1 MSARTAPHRAGAG
14 LLEAAAPVAVGAVA
28 FGLARA
34 VLLPGQGF
42 WDTGEFQ
49 AVPPVLGT
57 AHPTGYPSYVILG
70 WLASLALAPFGE
82 PALRMNLLSALLLG
96 LAAGLSVVLVRQ
108 LTGRTSVAVGA
119 GLLLALTPIPW
130 RMGAFAD
137 PHTLHLALAAGLLVL
152 LVGWE
157 RRRRAGGAAADRWL
171 VGAAALYGV
180 MLGNHTLTI
189 LLAPGIGL
197 FVLAVE
203 PGILRRL
210 RFVGLC
216 AAVLLGTTVALYLQL
231 PIRAAMGAP
240 LVYGTP
246 NTWEGFW
253 YVVLA
258 EQFRGDLVDPFG
270 DLARKAGDVVELAA
284 DQLGILVVAVPAAF
298 LVTAARRPRYALLTG
313 TWLLVICW
321 FAASYTNAAID
332 RYYLV
337 PLLIAASWL
346 GVGAGLLVDV
356 LVPGP
361 ARPAAPAAE
370 AAVPGEGAAGADE
383 DGDPGDGDLA
393 GSAARW
399 PAGPG
404 RAPLVAGLLGIL
416 LATGLVVPAALDA
429 PATRAKVDQS
439 ADTRARD
446 WSRWV
451 LETVEDDA
459 AVVSWWSYSTPLWYR
474 TVVLGERPDVRVLD
488 DRDRLDEGL
497 GTVDDVLRATVGSR
511 PVYLVRYPSEIAA
524 LEASWVLE
532 VVPDPLGLQP
542 LYRVVGPR
550 SAGAR
555 SSVMVEGGAR

>member
-1 MSARTAPHRAGAG
+1 MTARRLAGAG
-14 LLEAAAPVAVGAVA
+14 LLEAAAPVVVAAVA
-28 FGLARA
+28 FALARS

-70 WLASLALAPFGE
+70 WLTSLALAPLGE

-96 LAAGLSVVLVRQ
+96 LAAGLTVVLVRQ

-119 GLLLALTPIPW
+119 GLLLALTPVPW

-157 RRRRAGGAAADRWL
+157 RRRRAGGATADRWL

-216 AAVLLGTTVALYLQL
+216 VAALLGTTVALYLQL

-270 DLARKAGDVVELAA
+270 DLARKAGDLAELAA
-284 DQLGILVVAVPAAF
+284 EQLGILVVAVPAAL

-313 TWLLVICW
+313 TWMLVTCW

-346 GVGAGLLVDV
+346 GIGAGLLVDAV
-356 LVPGP
+356 VPGT
-361 ARPAAPAAE
+361 ARGPVADE
-370 AAVPGEGAAGADE
+370 GDPGEGDADAGVAPSDGAA
-383 DGDPGDGDLA
+383 PGDG
-393 GSAARW
+393 SATRW
-399 PAGPG
+399 PGGRGGPW
-404 RAPLVAGLLGIL
+404 LVAGLVGVL
-416 LATGLVVPAALDA
+416 LAAGLVLPAALEA
-429 PATRAKVDQS
+429 PATRAKIDQS

-451 LETVEDDA
+451 LETLEDDA
-459 AVVSWWSYSTPLWYR
+459 VIVSWWSYSTPLWYR

-488 DRDRLDEGL
+488 DRDRLDEEL

-524 LEASWVLE
+524 LEASWELE
-532 VVPDPLGLQP
+532 AIPDPLGQQP

-550 SAGAR
+550 PSGER
-555 SSVMVEGGAR
+555 PVGNG

>member
-1 MSARTAPHRAGAG
+1 MSTLTGRRRAGAG
-14 LLEAAAPVAVGAVA
+14 LLEAAAPVAVAAVA
-28 FGLARA
+28 FALARS

-70 WLASLALAPFGE
+70 WLTSLALAPLGE

-96 LAAGLSVVLVRQ
+96 LAAGLTVVLVRQ

-119 GLLLALTPIPW
+119 GLLLALTPVPW

-157 RRRRAGGAAADRWL
+157 RRRRAGEVTADRWL
-171 VGAAALYGV
+171 VGAAVLYGA

-216 AAVLLGTTVALYLQL
+216 VAALLGTTVALYLQL

-270 DLARKAGDVVELAA
+270 DLARKAGDLAELAV
-284 DQLGILVVAVPAAF
+284 DQLGILAVAVPAAF
-298 LVTAARRPRYALLTG
+298 LATAVRRPRYALLTG
-313 TWLLVICW
+313 TWMLVTCW

-346 GVGAGLLVDV
+346 GIGAGLLVDA
-356 LVPGP
+356 LVPGT
-361 ARPAAPAAE
+361 ARR
-370 AAVPGEGAAGADE
+370 AVADE
-383 DGDPGDGDLA
+383 GDADDEGGAPGAGVAPSDGSPTRWQA
-393 GSAARW
+393 GRG
-399 PAGPG
+399 GPW
-404 RAPLVAGLLGIL
+404 LVAGLVGVL
-416 LATGLVVPAALDA
+416 LAAGLVLPAALEA
-429 PATRAKVDQS
+429 PATRAKIDQS
-439 ADTRARD
+439 ADTQARD

-459 AVVSWWSYSTPLWYR
+459 VIVSWWSYSTPLWYR

-488 DRDRLDEGL
+488 DRDRLDEEL

-524 LEASWVLE
+524 LEASWELE
-532 VVPDPLGLQP
+532 AIPDPLGQQP

-550 SAGAR
+550 PSGER
-555 SSVMVEGGAR
+555 LVGNG

>member
-1 MSARTAPHRAGAG
+1 MSTLTGRRRAGAG
-14 LLEAAAPVAVGAVA
+14 LLEAAAPVAVAAVA
-28 FGLARA
+28 FALARS

-70 WLASLALAPFGE
+70 WLTSLALAPLGE

-96 LAAGLSVVLVRQ
+96 LAAGLTVVLVRQ

-119 GLLLALTPIPW
+119 GLLLALTPVPW

-157 RRRRAGGAAADRWL
+157 RRRRAGEVTADRWL
-171 VGAAALYGV
+171 VGAAVLYGA

-216 AAVLLGTTVALYLQL
+216 VAALLGTTVALYLQL

-270 DLARKAGDVVELAA
+270 DLARKAGDLAELAA

-298 LVTAARRPRYALLTG
+298 VATAARRPRYALLTG
-313 TWLLVICW
+313 TWMLVTCW

-346 GVGAGLLVDV
+346 GIGAGLLVDA
-356 LVPGP
+356 LVPGK
-361 ARPAAPAAE
+361 ARR
-370 AAVPGEGAAGADE
+370 AVADE
-383 DGDPGDGDLA
+383 DDASGDGAPADT
-393 GSAARW
+393 GSPTRW
-399 PAGPG
+399 PAGRGGPW
-404 RAPLVAGLLGIL
+404 LVAGLVGVL
-416 LATGLVVPAALDA
+416 LAAGLVLPAALEA
-429 PATRAKVDQS
+429 PATRAKIDQS

-459 AVVSWWSYSTPLWYR
+459 VIVSWWSYSTPLWYR

-488 DRDRLDEGL
+488 DRDRLDEEL

-524 LEASWVLE
+524 LEASWELE
-532 VVPDPLGLQP
+532 AIPDPLGQQP

-550 SAGAR
+550 PSGER
-555 SSVMVEGGAR
+555 LVGNG